1 MSMFLLLLLLLLL
14 CALIS
19 FANSCS
25 IVEID
30 VTFGAF
36 SIQTARL
43 DFGVVT
49 TAVGVVVFVVLG
61 NVFVFMFIAR
71 RLLSSLLEAIIS
83 RIIVELTA
91 SSRADDDD
99 TSFVVSLV
107 VLAKREFVCDNAISG
122 FVIIAFGVPVEVVV
136 AAVGIVVAFVSIF
149 VSVEIAVGKVV
160 ASSTVFMGVVVVMVV
175 AHSSAGVFVFS
186 TCCPLDFDLRETQPN
201 GMRRLP

>member
-1 MSMFLLLLLLLLL
+1 M

-43 DFGVVT
+43 DFGVAT

-149 VSVEIAVGKVV
+149 VSVEIAVAKVV
-160 ASSTVFMGVVVVMVV
+160 ASSTVFMGVVAIGSVVVVMVV

>member
-1 MSMFLLLLLLLLL
+1 M

-43 DFGVVT
+43 DFGVAT

-149 VSVEIAVGKVV
+149 VSVEIAVAKVV
-160 ASSTVFMGVVVVMVV
+160 ASSTVFMGVVSIGSVVVVMVV